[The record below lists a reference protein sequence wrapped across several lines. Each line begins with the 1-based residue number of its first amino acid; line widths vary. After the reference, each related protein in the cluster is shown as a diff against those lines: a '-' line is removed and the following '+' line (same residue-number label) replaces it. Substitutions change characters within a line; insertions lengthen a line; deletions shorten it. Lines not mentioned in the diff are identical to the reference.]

1 MRLNWRRTVR
11 NFLPDNNALTG
22 SEHSTNVIDSNAPK
36 SAQNNM
42 HSMLQAVRWPVA
54 ILGAV
59 LVIVLVVNL
68 VMVGLALFNYWTVA
82 SSENTGSADGTI
94 LTRAEAKLALSA
106 THIGERFIDPGVA
119 EIAVEY
125 ASNQDS
131 GADGGANPR
140 KARKP
145 VRSESLEAL
154 LSALKNAKGHE
165 IYVIVHKL
173 WLFAADNGVPEE
185 ILSALDQT
193 ARSSDHSIAEISER
207 ALRDLRDQKNR
218 QTTNE
223 LTVAMSAVIIP
234 AENGQEGSGRENTP
248 ASRAHA
254 DSLSYSKVQEMLQSP
269 EVNVRFDAA
278 RSLGNHRTEN
288 TVASLSTAA
297 IDENAMVRHAAIESL
312 WRTTADSTGPDQTYA
327 LSILQRAVSDS
338 VPEIAQMAQKA
349 LLDLT
354 ALSAARISGSQSQQT
369 PGIQGQGVPLGQSQS
384 ILSGAE

>member
-1 MRLNWRRTVR
+1 
-11 NFLPDNNALTG
+11 
-22 SEHSTNVIDSNAPK
+22 VIDSIAPK
-36 SAQNNM
+36 SVQNNT
-42 HSMLQAVRWPVA
+42 HSLLHIVRWSVA
-54 ILGAV
+54 VLGAV

-94 LTRAEAKLALSA
+94 LTRAEARQALSA
-106 THIGERFIDPGVA
+106 TDIGERFIDPGVA

-131 GADGGANPR
+131 GADGSANPR

-145 VRSESLEAL
+145 ARSESLEAL
-154 LSALKNAKGHE
+154 LNALENAKGHE
-165 IYVIVHKL
+165 IYMIVQKL
-173 WLFAADNGVPEE
+173 WLFAADNDVPEE
-185 ILSALDQT
+185 ILNALDRT

-218 QTTNE
+218 LTTNE
-223 LTVAMSAVIIP
+223 LTVAMSAEIIP
-234 AENGQEGSGRENTP
+234 AENGQEGSGRENAS

-254 DSLSYSKVQEMLQSP
+254 TSPPSSKVQEMLQSP
-269 EVNVRFDAA
+269 DANVRFDAA

-297 IDENAMVRHAAIESL
+297 MDENAMVRQAAIESL
-312 WRTTADSTGPDQTYA
+312 WRTAADNTGPGQAYA
-327 LSILQRAVSDS
+327 WSILQRAVSDP
-338 VPEIAQMAQKA
+338 VPEIAQMAQNA

-354 ALSAARISGSQSQQT
+354 ALSAARTSGSQSHQT
-369 PGIQGQGVPLGQSQS
+369 PGIQDQVVPLGQSQS
-384 ILSGAE
+384 NLSGAE

>member
-1 MRLNWRRTVR
+1 M
-11 NFLPDNNALTG
+11 
-22 SEHSTNVIDSNAPK
+22 IDSIAPK
-36 SAQNNM
+36 SAQNNT
-42 HSMLQAVRWPVA
+42 HSLLHIVRWSVA
-54 ILGAV
+54 VLGAI

-68 VMVGLALFNYWTVA
+68 VTVGFVLFNYWNVA
-82 SSENTGSADGTI
+82 SSESTDSVDGTSPA
-94 LTRAEAKLALSA
+94 LVELKLALSA
-106 THIGERFIDPGVA
+106 TDIGERFIDPGVA

-125 ASNQDS
+125 GSNQYS
-131 GADGGANPR
+131 GADGGTNTR
-140 KARKP
+140 NARKT

-154 LSALKNAKGHE
+154 LRALKNAKGHE
-165 IYVIVHKL
+165 IYVIVQKL

-193 ARSSDHSIAEISER
+193 AKSSDHSIAEISER

-218 QTTNE
+218 LTTNE
-223 LTVAMSAVIIP
+223 LSVAVSAEINP
-234 AENGQEGSGRENTP
+234 AENGQEGSGRENAP
-248 ASRAHA
+248 ATRAHTT
-254 DSLSYSKVQEMLQSP
+254 SLPSSKVREMLQNP
-269 EVNVRFDAA
+269 DVNVRFDAA
-278 RSLGNHRTEN
+278 RSLGNYRTEN

-327 LSILQRAVSDS
+327 WSILQRAVSDP
-338 VPEIAQMAQKA
+338 VPEIAQMAQNA

-384 ILSGAE
+384 NLSGAE